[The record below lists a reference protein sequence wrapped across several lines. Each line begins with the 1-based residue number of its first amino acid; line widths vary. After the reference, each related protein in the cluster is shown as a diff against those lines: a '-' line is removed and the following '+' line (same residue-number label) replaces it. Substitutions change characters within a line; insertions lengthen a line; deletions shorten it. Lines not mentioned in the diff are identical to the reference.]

1 MENKVNFIIPEEV
14 VIAATQKFKE
24 GAESLSPY
32 LIALTPTE
40 RRKMAKM
47 SDKSVSFVEKNLEY
61 SGSAS
66 QFTPQYMDCEAL
78 AADLKVTQQL
88 TPLFRIVK
96 ALTDGLDDTI
106 MEAGSEAYL
115 MALNYYNSV
124 KQAAKTDVPAA
135 KSIYEDLSKRFE
147 RTKPAID
154 TTNPTN
160 GTPPVQ

>member
-1 MENKVNFIIPEEV
+1 MENKVSFIIPDEV
-14 VIAATQKFKE
+14 VMSATQKLNE
-24 GAESLSPY
+24 VAESLLPY

-40 RRKMAKM
+40 MRKIAKM

-66 QFTPQYMDCEAL
+66 QFTPNYMDCEAL

-96 ALTDGLDDTI
+96 ALSDGLDDTI

-124 KQAAKTDVPAA
+124 KQAAKSDVPAA

-147 RTKPAID
+147 RTKPVVD
-154 TTNPTN
+154 TTLPTN
-160 GTPPVQ
+160 GTPTVE